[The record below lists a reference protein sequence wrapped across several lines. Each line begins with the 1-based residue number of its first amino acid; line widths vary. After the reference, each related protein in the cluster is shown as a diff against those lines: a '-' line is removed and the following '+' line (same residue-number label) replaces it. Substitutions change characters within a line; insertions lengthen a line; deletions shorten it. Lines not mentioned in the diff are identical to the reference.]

1 MDEKGPSWWL
11 ERSKEVRLRFLRHTN
26 HSYFFVLGVLRRFG
40 LIETPYWGLMVL
52 YILRQNVHN
61 RPAGA
66 NGRPYQGQCTGLVAA
81 ALFFHKTNSG
91 FRCAFQFCA
100 FFWPP

>member
-1 MDEKGPSWWL
+1 M
-11 ERSKEVRLRFLRHTN
+11 RFLRHTN

-66 NGRPYQGQCTGLVAA
+66 NGRSYHIRASALV
-81 ALFFHKTNSG
+81 
-91 FRCAFQFCA
+91 
-100 FFWPP
+100 